1 MLLIRKKMIKQKRKT
16 IYPNSNK
23 ITNEIDLPKPKVL
36 ITRQFFTQA
45 IDLIKTVADVEIYPS
60 EEDPIPRD
68 VFLDKVQDK
77 QGLLPMLTD
86 RVDQELLDKSKNLKV
101 VSNYA
106 VGYNNIDVAEATKH
120 KVMVTNTPDVLTDT
134 TADCAFMLLMAIS
147 RRLVEVDKYVR
158 DGKWVKA
165 WGPKMLLGSD
175 ITGKT
180 LGIIGLGRIGQAMV
194 PRAKGFKMRVLYHN
208 RNPNPEMEKELDIE
222 YRSFDDILAESDYI
236 SLHVPLNDATHH
248 LIGEAELK
256 KMKET
261 AYLIN
266 TSRGPVVDE
275 KALTKALQMRWIA
288 GAGLDVHDKE
298 PTDPHNPLLKLDN
311 VIVAPHIGSATI
323 ETRLAMAMRAATN
336 LTAALKGEKPTDLL
350 NPEVLE

>member
-1 MLLIRKKMIKQKRKT
+1 M
-16 IYPNSNK
+16 
-23 ITNEIDLPKPKVL
+23 PKPKVL
-36 ITRQFFTQA
+36 ITRNFFDKA
-45 IDLIKTVADVEIYPS
+45 IDLIKKEAEVEVYPS
-60 EEDPIPRD
+60 ELDPIPRN
-68 VFLDKVQDK
+68 VLLEKVKDI

-86 RVDQELLDKSKNLKV
+86 KIDKELLDRGKDLKV

-106 VGYNNIDVAEATKH
+106 VGYNNIDVHEATKQG
-120 KVMVTNTPDVLTDT
+120 VMVTNTPEVLTDT

-147 RRLVEVDKYVR
+147 RRLVEVDQYVR
-158 DGKWVKA
+158 EGKWVKA

-180 LGIIGLGRIGQAMV
+180 LGIIGLGRIGKAMV
-194 PRAKGFKMRVLYHN
+194 PRARGFNMDILYHN
-208 RNPNPEMEKELDIE
+208 RKRDLEAEQLGVE
-222 YRSFDDILAESDYI
+222 YRRLDEILMESDYI
-236 SLHVPLNDATHH
+236 SLHVPLSKETKH
-248 LIGEAELK
+248 LIGEPELK

-275 KALTKALQMRWIA
+275 KALTEALKKGWIK
-288 GAGLDVHDKE
+288 GAGLDVHYEE
-298 PTDPHNPLLKLDN
+298 PTDPDNPLLELSN

-323 ETRLAMAMRAATN
+323 ETRLAMAMKAATN
-336 LTAALKGEKPTDLL
+336 LITALKSEKPPDLI